1 MVFVRITPNF
11 LYLYNLI
18 FVPILNVLID
28 KCQDKIIKLKKLAT
42 KYDIEM
48 LQIAYMGDDLNDLE
62 CMKSVGLSGCPTYV
76 QKEILPIA
84 LSYLKKKV
92 EKV

>member
-1 MVFVRITPNF
+1 MEYHHIIENHLVFVRITPNF

-28 KCQDKIIKLKKLAT
+28 KCQDKITKLKKLAT

-48 LQIAYMGDDLNDLE
+48 SHLE
-62 CMKSVGLSGCPTYV
+62 NF
-76 QKEILPIA
+76 
-84 LSYLKKKV
+84 
-92 EKV
+92 